1 MLGDHHPEEE
11 LNIIRQG
18 KHYGWPYCYEA
29 KTFDQDFGK
38 SFNCLKTEAPAY
50 TFTAHMA
57 PLGLSFYQK
66 GILPKNAITTAYLSR
81 FTVHGTDLFLPA
93 TK

>member
-11 LNIIRQG
+11 LNIIHQG

-29 KTFDQDFGK
+29 QTFDQDFGK

-66 GILPKNAITTAYLSR
+66 GNSAKTL
-81 FTVHGTDLFLPA
+81 
-93 TK
+93 